1 MLPSALAMS
10 DAKINFAVD
19 TVGVIIE
26 MMSFGNESL
35 TGLKPSLGPGNGK
48 LIQSGDRPLIFA
60 KTPSFLAESAR

>member
-35 TGLKPSLGPGNGK
+35 TGLKPSLIVNVLLLP
-48 LIQSGDRPLIFA
+48 
-60 KTPSFLAESAR
+60 